1 MNINSYSGYSSSLLN
16 PYASVS
22 NSQPV
27 SRGQDLS
34 SSQDTQNSLASQQST
49 QQVNPND
56 FSVNISD
63 EARQLALNE
72 TQSVNMA
79 LESES
84 VNPEVEAAA
93 ASAASESLQ
102 SQQTQQT
109 QQLQESKQQQ
119 QVQQEQ
125 QIQSQFYQSSPYGQ
139 IPLSRSN
146 IDLMA

>member
-22 NSQPV
+22 NSQAV
-27 SRGQDLS
+27 GRGQDLS

-84 VNPEVEAAA
+84 VNPEVEAAT

-102 SQQTQQT
+102 AQQT
-109 QQLQESKQQQ
+109 QESKQQQ

>member
-84 VNPEVEAAA
+84 VNPEVEAAT

-102 SQQTQQT
+102 AQQT
-109 QQLQESKQQQ
+109 QESKQQQ